1 MRDAILEKLRE
12 IEDMFAAATCD
23 SRPVAE
29 CETVEWE
36 LKTAM
41 DALVQ
46 EALGACDVCYET
58 HNRIQ
63 DLVTDL
69 EADIAELEAE

>member
-1 MRDAILEKLRE
+1 MREFMPSIDKAELLRRAVEQLEE
-12 IEDMFAAATCD
+12 A
-23 SRPVAE
+23 
-29 CETVEWE
+29 
-36 LKTAM
+36 